1 MLNASIWLP
10 EHGHEAWVLVFGQIR
25 FYHGS
30 EWCSCI
36 CKRCPAQSAKSY
48 GDCDCEM
55 NRTQSKWLNTSQLL
69 QGTVSHSSIT
79 AAEALHHL
87 GTEEDWWSEWSFPG
101 GVEGAG
107 ELAGG
112 GGGAFNKRF
121 TRNFCS
127 GTYMPRPL
135 IKHQN
140 WSPQICWVLIG
151 WKSEGQFLSLHY

>member
-101 GVEGAG
+101 GMEGAG

-112 GGGAFNKRF
+112 GGGVHLTK
-121 TRNFCS
+121 
-127 GTYMPRPL
+127 G
-135 IKHQN
+135 
-140 WSPQICWVLIG
+140 
-151 WKSEGQFLSLHY
+151 SLAISIVEPTCHDCLLNTKTGPHKFVGFW